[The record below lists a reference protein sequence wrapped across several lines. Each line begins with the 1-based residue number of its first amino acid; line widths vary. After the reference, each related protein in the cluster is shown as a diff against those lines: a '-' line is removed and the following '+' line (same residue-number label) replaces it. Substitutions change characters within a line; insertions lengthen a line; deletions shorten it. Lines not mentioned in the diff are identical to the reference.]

1 VTRLVVLAWGN
12 PSRGDDAL
20 VPEFLRCVERLVP
33 AVPHEVELVTDFQ
46 LQPEHAT
53 DLVGRDLALFVDAS
67 VVVPV
72 PFGFDAVVPARDPT
86 FTSHAMSPG
95 AVLAA
100 CAEAFAQPP
109 PPGFLLAIRGERF
122 VLGDPISAAGR
133 RNLRDAAEFYRQL
146 LSDISMQAW
155 RAATRNKP

>member
-1 VTRLVVLAWGN
+1 MCFRLHRI
-12 PSRGDDAL
+12 PC
-20 VPEFLRCVERLVP
+20 LRRHHPC
-33 AVPHEVELVTDFQ
+33 
-46 LQPEHAT
+46 
-53 DLVGRDLALFVDAS
+53 GC
-67 VVVPV
+67 
-72 PFGFDAVVPARDPT
+72 
-86 FTSHAMSPG
+86 
-95 AVLAA
+95 A

-133 RNLRDAAEFYRQL
+133 RNLRDAVEFYRQL